1 MRRGIAVLF
10 LLALAATAAADTPK
24 EKASIVSI
32 ELGKGVQPFVREKA
46 SAQVQQGLIA
56 AGYEVVPPDTKDK
69 TTAQVTVN
77 ITRKLDSTII
87 VMKMTDPATGD
98 AIADIHEVCD
108 LCGQDEL
115 EERIGVAASALRAK
129 AAAERNK
136 RLQAAQASAPQ
147 PPAPPAEKVVAG
159 PGPLHVAVVP
169 GIAVNMDTARVDALS
184 QDLAE
189 ALNSELDVV
198 ATGGLEVRRQLPA
211 DGLPADC
218 VTNPT
223 CTNNVAHRT
232 GASQLLF
239 VVMVDTGAGGSIQ
252 IDTTWIDAATGKS
265 ASRPAL
271 DLTSTSE
278 AKAKFASSATVLLPD
293 APVRKKPAN
302 GGGGIGVNT
311 KMTDAEPRHL
321 STAAKVTAGVA
332 VAGLGVGI
340 ALGITTRSR
349 YNKCDGDPVNCTSSD
364 KDSIR
369 KFGLG
374 ADAGF
379 VIATGCAI
387 ATIVMYATYAKE
399 SRLIVA
405 PGPTS
410 DGNGAALTAIGR
422 F

>member
-1 MRRGIAVLF
+1 MRRGIAFLF
-10 LLALAATAAADTPK
+10 LLALVTTAAAD
-24 EKASIVSI
+24 S
-32 ELGKGVQPFVREKA
+32 
-46 SAQVQQGLIA
+46 
-56 AGYEVVPPDTKDK
+56 
-69 TTAQVTVN
+69 
-77 ITRKLDSTII
+77 
-87 VMKMTDPATGD
+87 PATG
-98 AIADIHEVCD
+98 
-108 LCGQDEL
+108 
-115 EERIGVAASALRAK
+115 
-129 AAAERNK
+129 
-136 RLQAAQASAPQ
+136 
-147 PPAPPAEKVVAG
+147 PAMEKVVAG
-159 PGPLHVAVVP
+159 PGPIHVAVVP

-198 ATGGLEVRRQLPA
+198 ASGGLEVRRQLPA

-218 VTNPT
+218 VTNPA

-239 VVMVDTGAGGSIQ
+239 VVMVDTGSGGSIQ
-252 IDTTWIDAATGKS
+252 IDTTWIDATTGKS

-278 AKAKFASSATVLLPD
+278 AKTKFASSAKILLPD
-293 APVRKKPAN
+293 APVRPKPAN
-302 GGGGIGVNT
+302 GGGGLGVNT
-311 KMTDAEPRHL
+311 KMSDAEPRHL
-321 STAAKVTAGVA
+321 TTAAKITAGVA
-332 VAGLGVGI
+332 VVGLGAGI
-340 ALGITTRSR
+340 AFGLTTRSR

-369 KFGLG
+369 KLGLS

-379 VIATGCAI
+379 LVATGCAI
-387 ATIVMYATYAKE
+387 ATVVMYATSAKE

-405 PGPTS
+405 PGPTA